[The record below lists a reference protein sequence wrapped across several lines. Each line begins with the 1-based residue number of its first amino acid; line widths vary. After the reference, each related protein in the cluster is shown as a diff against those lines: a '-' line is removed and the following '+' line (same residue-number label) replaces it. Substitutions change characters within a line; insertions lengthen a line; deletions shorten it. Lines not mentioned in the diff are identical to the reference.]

1 MSLKQKKTKFALSL
15 DASST
20 MKQKP
25 SFCNHID
32 IVEVSVPHLC
42 IGVPTRADK
51 PESPYLKPIID
62 EFEMDIGGKLSA
74 LWKVLKIT
82 NRKGEKNS
90 DGCHSFVPKSP
101 GSRIPWNIFV
111 LYKDGESIDSK
122 SIGKHLSTELTKFV
136 QDCPRVRE
144 LY

>member
-1 MSLKQKKTKFALSL
+1 MPSKHKKTKLTVSL
-15 DASST
+15 DVT
-20 MKQKP
+20 PIKKQKQ
-25 SFCNHID
+25 SYCNFLD
-32 IVEVSVPHLC
+32 IVEVQAPHLC

-62 EFEMDIGGKLSA
+62 AAS
-74 LWKVLKIT
+74 WKVLKIT
-82 NRKGEKNS
+82 TRKGEKNS
-90 DGCHSFVPKSP
+90 DGRHSFVPKAP

-136 QDCPRVRE
+136 QDCPKVRE

>member
-1 MSLKQKKTKFALSL
+1 MPSKHKKTKLTVSL
-15 DASST
+15 DVT
-20 MKQKP
+20 PIKKQKQ
-25 SFCNHID
+25 SYCNFLD
-32 IVEVSVPHLC
+32 IVEVQVPHLC

-62 EFEMDIGGKLSA
+62 EFEMDIGGELSA
-74 LWKVLKIT
+74 SWKVLKIT

-136 QDCPRVRE
+136 QDCPKVRE